1 MVKPKKTAVIASAL
15 ALLLLLAIFFIAY
28 LDWNNSN
35 KDKLPKNTLIGT
47 VSFGG
52 QDRDGAGKILEAQ
65 EELIRAKGIN
75 FQHGDKIVNL
85 PLKLEAASAD
95 IPDVGTIYA
104 DAVIYDKEKTISSLF
119 NNRNNNFLKYLQEL
133 IPFFDHTHRY
143 EAAASYSPTVVEQWL
158 KENFNELNIAPE
170 PAFFSLK
177 NSNGGSELI
186 NNKEKIGK
194 EINEDELFKD
204 LMNNLNAFNNN
215 TIIIKTR
222 SKYPQVTQADL
233 ELVRPDVQAIIDG
246 GDLTVSYPNPKK
258 GEQTWKIK
266 VNDLITWISADKNEG
281 QIKIGF
287 NQEKIK
293 EYLLKNIA
301 DKINE
306 DSVLPRF
313 EIKNGKVS
321 SWQQGV
327 SGREVDLV
335 ASADLITKTL
345 LNSERKAELIVKDIN
360 INELVAGNDFKIKEI
375 IGTGHSNFSGSPA
388 NRRHNIEV
396 GAAAVQG
403 LLIAPGEEFSLV
415 KNLGEIDASTGYLPE
430 LVIKDNRTLAEYGGG
445 LCQIATTIFR
455 SALASGLP
463 ITARR
468 NHSYR
473 VSYYEP
479 AGTDAAVYDP
489 WPDIRFVNDTG
500 SYVLIQSRIEGNDIY
515 FDFWGTSDGRT
526 ATTTKPVIYNIVKP
540 NPTKIVETDTLAP
553 GVKKCTEHAH
563 NGADAYFD
571 YKVVYP
577 EGATT
582 TPEQTTRFNSH
593 YVPWQEVCLVGKA
606 TSTPATSSTASST
619 PATSST
625 TPIQ

>member
-1 MVKPKKTAVIASAL
+1 MVKPKKTAIIASAL

-28 LDWNNSN
+28 ADWTNSN
-35 KDKLPKNTLIGT
+35 KDKLPKNILIGS
-47 VSFGG
+47 VSFSG
-52 QDRDGAGKILEAQ
+52 QTRDDANKTLEAQ
-65 EELIRAKGIN
+65 EELIRNQGIN

-85 PLKLEAASAD
+85 PLKLEAGSAD
-95 IPDVGTIYA
+95 IPDVGAIYA
-104 DAVIYDKEKTISSLF
+104 DAIIYDKEKTISALF
-119 NNRNNNFLKYLQEL
+119 NNKNNNFLKYLKEIL
-133 IPFFDHTHRY
+133 PFFNSTNHYRATIN
-143 EAAASYSPTVVEQWL
+143 YSQPVVEQWL
-158 KENFNELNIAPE
+158 KDNFGELSIAPE
-170 PAFFSLK
+170 PAFFSLS
-177 NSNGGSELI
+177 NSGSELI
-186 NNKEKIGK
+186 NNQEKIGK
-194 EINEDELFKD
+194 EINEEELFKD
-204 LMNNLNAFNNN
+204 LTNNLSVFSNQ
-215 TIIIKTR
+215 TITIKTR
-222 SKYPQVTQADL
+222 SKYPEVKQADL
-233 ELVRPDVQAIIDG
+233 DLVKPDVQAIINA
-246 GDLTVSYPNPKK
+246 GDLTVFYLDPKK

-266 VNDLITWISADKNEG
+266 IKELITWVSADNNAG

-301 DKINE
+301 KEVNE

-313 EIKNGKVS
+313 EIKDGKVS
-321 SWQQGV
+321 SWQKGV
-327 SGREVDLV
+327 AGREVDLIS
-335 ASADLITKTL
+335 SADLITKAL
-345 LNSERKAELIVKDIN
+345 LNSERKAELIIKDIN
-360 INELVAGNDFKIKEI
+360 LDELVAGNDFKIKEI

-388 NRRHNIEV
+388 NRRHNIAV

-430 LVIKDNRTLAEYGGG
+430 LVIKENRTLAEYGGG

-526 ATTTKPVIYNIVKP
+526 VTTTAPTVYNIVKP
-540 NPTKIVETDTLAP
+540 KPTKIVETDTLAP

-571 YKVVYP
+571 YQVIYP

-582 TPEQTTRFNSH
+582 TLEQTTRFNSH

-606 TSTPATSSTASST
+606 TSTSEINPTASST

-625 TPIQ
+625 TPAE